1 MSNEKKKNNKKKFLI
16 ISIFVVVL
24 IVLFTM
30 FSKFKKSEAEKPH
43 YSDYNYLKLEK
54 KSDLGSLHVSGY
66 VTSDNPVGIFVDK
79 RLKVKEVFVKNGDYV
94 NKGDILMTFDD
105 EDKNRLNRSM
115 QKESINAASLTR
127 DLNAAQELY
136 KIGGAS
142 LEEIT
147 KLKEAIQVSNLN
159 MSELKEELN
168 KTASDIK
175 SPLNGVVGNVKAQQ
189 NYLVDTTAPL
199 LDIIDL
205 ESLKV
210 TLEIP
215 EYNVTMIKVG
225 QKAVIKPEIFEGK
238 KEFEGT
244 ITKISNLSSVSDRN
258 GARVLKADVTLN
270 KKVPELVPGFVVDAN
285 ILLTSESPELLIPK
299 EAIREESGEKYFVY
313 AIDGENK
320 VIKKYIE
327 VISSSPD
334 NATILNGISEGETI
348 ILNPDNKITD
358 GLILSDKGE

>member
-30 FSKFKKSEAEKPH
+30 FSKFKKSAAEKPH

-142 LEEIT
+142 LE
-147 KLKEAIQVSNLN
+147 
-159 MSELKEELN
+159 
-168 KTASDIK
+168 
-175 SPLNGVVGNVKAQQ
+175 
-189 NYLVDTTAPL
+189 
-199 LDIIDL
+199 
-205 ESLKV
+205 
-210 TLEIP
+210 
-215 EYNVTMIKVG
+215 
-225 QKAVIKPEIFEGK
+225 
-238 KEFEGT
+238 
-244 ITKISNLSSVSDRN
+244 
-258 GARVLKADVTLN
+258 
-270 KKVPELVPGFVVDAN
+270 
-285 ILLTSESPELLIPK
+285 
-299 EAIREESGEKYFVY
+299 
-313 AIDGENK
+313 
-320 VIKKYIE
+320 
-327 VISSSPD
+327 
-334 NATILNGISEGETI
+334 
-348 ILNPDNKITD
+348 
-358 GLILSDKGE
+358 